1 MCLIG
6 AITYSRGIV
15 IFTAQILGAMTAA
28 GVVSALFPGELNVRT
43 TLSPGTSISRGL
55 FIEMFLTAELVF
67 AM

>member
-1 MCLIG
+1 
-6 AITYSRGIV
+6 
-15 IFTAQILGAMTAA
+15 
-28 GVVSALFPGELNVRT
+28 VVSALFPGELNVRT

>member
-6 AITYSRGIV
+6 AITYTRGVV
-15 IFTAQILGAMTAA
+15 IFTAQILGAMTSA
-28 GVVSALFPGELNVRT
+28 GVVSGLFPGSLNVRT

-67 AM
+67 TM